1 MGGGRWN
8 TISYTNKVSEAK
20 KAGRSTF
27 DYSDKVLSGKVSKKI
42 NGLLD
47 PKTLNT
53 FGKNTRECLI
63 TDDHKNATPIAVFFD
78 VTGSMGNIPRV
89 LQTKLPQLHGLL
101 QRKGY
106 VEDPEILFGAV
117 GDAYSDDFPLQV
129 GQFESDNRM
138 DDTIGSI
145 ILECGGG
152 GGNHESY
159 ELAAYYM
166 AHHADLDC
174 NREGRKGYMFI
185 IGDERIYSRVR
196 RHQIEALVGDK
207 LDEDI
212 PTEQIFRELEEKFHV
227 FFLFAAQGSYKP
239 GEVLSCDGNGYY
251 GKTSDVIYWRDL
263 IGQNALKLDDADAVC
278 ETIALTI
285 GLMEGTVD
293 LEQGIEDLKEIGA
306 DIKAIS
312 ATSKALAK
320 IGDAVGA
327 NDVATQ
333 INGILPVDNGSN
345 TIRL

>member
-8 TISYTNKVSEAK
+8 TSSYANKVSAAK

-27 DYSDKVLSGKVSKKI
+27 DYSDKVLSGKVSKKV
-42 NGLLD
+42 NGILD
-47 PKTLNT
+47 PKALNT
-53 FGKNTRECLI
+53 FGKNVRECLI
-63 TDDHKNATPIAVFFD
+63 TDDHQNATPIAVFFD
-78 VTGSMGNIPRV
+78 VTGSMGGIPRV
-89 LQTKLPQLHGLL
+89 LQAKLPQLHGLL

-138 DDTIGSI
+138 DDTIGNI
-145 ILECGGG
+145 ILEGGGG

-166 AHHADLDC
+166 ARHATLDC
-174 NREGRKGYMFI
+174 NKNGRKGYMFI

-196 RHQIEALVGDK
+196 RHQVEALIGDS
-207 LDEDI
+207 LEEDVS
-212 PTEQIFRELEEKFHV
+212 TEQIFRELEEKFNV
-227 FFLFAAQGSYKP
+227 FFLFAAQGCYEP
-239 GEVLSCDGNGYY
+239 GEVLTCENSGYY
-251 GKTSDVIYWRDL
+251 SGDVLYWRDL

-285 GLMEGTVD
+285 GLMEGVVD
-293 LEQGIEDLKEIGA
+293 LDQGLDDLKDIGA
-306 DIKAIS
+306 DIKAIN

-320 IGDAVGA
+320 IGEAAEA
-327 NDVATQ
+327 NNVVTV
-333 INGILPVDNGSN
+333 INGILPADNGSN
-345 TIRL
+345 SIRL